1 MVHIM
6 LNSPT
11 LTKSMLGVPGICWE
25 GSDDESMSEGD
36 DLTQSEAGEGGMLIT
51 PPGVGMLITP
61 PDVPPTVPQQ
71 SSDHGTPGNMPE
83 NDMPPDT
90 NNSDTYA
97 SALVA
102 IDTRAQ
108 VRPALTTVPHV
119 ARLLARESVATTYSL
134 LATSPV
140 VQPTLAST
148 FSSGAELLQPDD
160 VPGSPEHASQLSNRS
175 CMSKNLSSEPR
186 D

>member
-1 MVHIM
+1 
-6 LNSPT
+6 
-11 LTKSMLGVPGICWE
+11 MLGVPGICWE

-51 PPGVGMLITP
+51 PPGVPSTM
-61 PDVPPTVPQQ
+61 PQQ
-71 SSDHGTPGNMPE
+71 GSGHGTLNMPE

-90 NNSDTYA
+90 NNPGTYA

-148 FSSGAELLQPDD
+148 FSSGAELPQHDY
-160 VPGSPEHASQLSNRS
+160 VPGPPEHASQLSNPFVHVQ
-175 CMSKNLSSEPR
+175 EPVIGTSR
-186 D
+186 LEHSFPESTGLQRTCY